1 MVLWQGTP
9 HMTIL
14 VSKRCFALRNHLV
27 FHFKSELKSK
37 REGSK
42 SCFPPSPALTIFFQ
56 SRMRQ
61 RRFLS
66 EPLRQAQGPFFY

>member
-27 FHFKSELKSK
+27 FHFKSVFWGAFMPKLKM
-37 REGSK
+37 K
-42 SCFPPSPALTIFFQ
+42 SVSCPIKTSPLSFHTT
-56 SRMRQ
+56 
-61 RRFLS
+61 FLLIES
-66 EPLRQAQGPFFY
+66 I